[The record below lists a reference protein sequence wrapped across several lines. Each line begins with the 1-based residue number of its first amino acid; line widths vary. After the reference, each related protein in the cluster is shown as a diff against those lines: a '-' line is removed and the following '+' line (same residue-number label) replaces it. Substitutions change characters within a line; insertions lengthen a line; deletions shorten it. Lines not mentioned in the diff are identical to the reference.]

1 MKVWLIIAAVL
12 IVLGLA
18 LFTGIMSANHWNFKA
33 LSTTQY
39 ETNVTQIDQDF
50 QSINLEIK
58 TAHFRFLPS
67 ADGIARVECYE
78 ETTAKH
84 TVTVENGTLCI
95 RAENAKKWYEH
106 IGVNFD
112 TTKIT
117 LYLPKSE
124 YDALFVKGSTGD
136 GTIPEAF
143 SFESMDISLSTGY
156 VTCLASTLG
165 KMKIRTSTGSIRV
178 DKVRA
183 GSLDLSTTTGRIA
196 AREVICDGDIRVHVS
211 TGKAVL
217 TDVSCQS
224 LTSDGNTGDLI
235 LRRVIA
241 SGDFSIERSTGDVTL
256 EACDAATLSITTDTG
271 DVTGTLLSEKVF
283 IAGTDTGRVSVPK
296 TTAGGKCEITT
307 DTGDIQIDLV
317 K

>member
-39 ETNVTQIDQDF
+39 ETNVTQIDEEF
-50 QSINLEIK
+50 QNILVDID
-58 TAHFRFLPS
+58 TAQFRLLPS
-67 ADGIARVECYE
+67 EDGVARVECYE
-78 ETTAKH
+78 EATAKH
-84 TVTVENGTLCI
+84 TVTVENGTLTI
-95 RAENAKKWYEH
+95 RVNNEKKWYEH
-106 IGVNFD
+106 IGVNFE
-112 TTKIT
+112 TPGIT
-117 LYLPKSE
+117 VYLPNAE
-124 YDALFVKGSTGD
+124 YGNLEITGHT
-136 GTIPEAF
+136 GGVMIPKNFCFKIINA
-143 SFESMDISLSTGY
+143 SVTTGGI
-156 VTCLASTLG
+156 TCLAPAAELLKLKT
-165 KMKIRTSTGSIRV
+165 RTGTIRV
-178 DKVRA
+178 KEVHTDL
-183 GSLDLSTTTGRIA
+183 LDLTVTTGRIA
-196 AREVICDGDIRVHVS
+196 VHSVTCDGDVTTRVS
-211 TGKAVL
+211 TGNAVL

-256 EACDAATLSITTDTG
+256 EACDAAALSITTGTG